1 MSVPQTNTL
10 STRRLLVIFWPNTLL
25 LPGSFPFATAALT
38 FQTMKKYPHTWL
50 WVLALDRYD
59 VSKWILIIML
69 EVWNHKVALG
79 CVAKYSSSCL
89 VLSMVFLVPFACLLA
104 IVLSSISTVGSTA
117 CINALDVFYVVLRE
131 GRGCVRGEG
140 VLCLPAIL
148 FGLGGVR
155 AVVAWLGRHA
165 CIFAIAS

>member
-1 MSVPQTNTL
+1 MHLCLTSLNNTAP
-10 STRRLLVIFWPNTLL
+10 LLDLFLQSNAHIRILL
-25 LPGSFPFATAALT
+25 LCSRL
-38 FQTMKKYPHTWL
+38 KKRWSNSHRQL
-50 WVLALDRYD
+50 VLALDRYD